1 MSIDENLKMVRLI
14 DNYGSVLTEKQFSII
29 SNYYFDNLTYAEI
42 GENMG
47 ISRQAVSDSINQSI
61 KIMKGL
67 EDKLGL
73 LSKFDS
79 MLEDISQVAD
89 KLSEERK
96 MELLQVIEKYRR

>member
-14 DNYGSVLTEKQFSII
+14 DNYGAVLTEKQFSII

-61 KIMKGL
+61 KTMKGL
-67 EDKLGL
+67 EEKLGL
-73 LSKFDS
+73 ISKFDS
-79 MLEDISQVAD
+79 MLDDISQVAD
-89 KLSEERK
+89 KMSEEMK